1 METAITISPQANQ
14 QLTLLKGQTYL
25 GKTVNP
31 QIALSKSASEL
42 LLANLDAKQR
52 LKYASNEE
60 LEMLDNNLIALT
72 GVQFENEQQVD
83 MNYTKYMPLL
93 IDVFGDRTIDEV
105 VLAFKLARAGKLTNH
120 KDEQFVLYREL
131 NFASASDVLLAYDE
145 YKKQELGQYI
155 QNQKLFEQENTDTEA
170 ERKKII
176 ECDGLRQFLRESWVL
191 CEQNKLNETTGVLLY
206 DSLRERG
213 LIDLSKEEKIE
224 IQETAKQSVQEIA
237 EYERKEALDTTMY
250 RHWDKLI
257 KTLSGET
264 NEVVLMSKKIALQ
277 FQIQKWIMD
286 GTTVEQIEQLIV

>member
-1 METAITISPQANQ
+1 
-14 QLTLLKGQTYL
+14 
-25 GKTVNP
+25 
-31 QIALSKSASEL
+31 
-42 LLANLDAKQR
+42 
-52 LKYASNEE
+52 
-60 LEMLDNNLIALT
+60 MLDNNLIALT

-155 QNQKLFEQENTDTEA
+155 QNQKLFEQENTDTEV
-170 ERKKII
+170 ERKRVI
-176 ECDGLRQFLRESWVL
+176 ERDGLRQFLRESWVL

-206 DSLRERG
+206 DSLRARG

-250 RHWDKLI
+250 RYWDKLI

-286 GTTVEQIEQLIV
+286 GTTVKQIEQLIV

>member
-25 GKTVNP
+25 GKMVNP

-93 IDVFGDRTIDEV
+93 IEVFGDRTIDEV
-105 VLAFKLARAGKLTNH
+105 VLAYKLAKSGKLTNH
-120 KDEQFVLYREL
+120 KNEQFVLYREL

-155 QNQKLFEQENTDTEA
+155 QNQKLFEQENINTES
-170 ERKKII
+170 ERKKVI
-176 ECDGLRQFLRESWVL
+176 ERDGLRQFLRESWVL